1 MGRGN
6 VCVTG
11 PYEGLYYIDY
21 DDVDVYR
28 RNSHLEDYPETKFRR
43 ELSYEEICGNEWVYD
58 EWGSAEEQD
67 YVLECFISRFSE
79 RFPSFTRCEPNEW
92 LRNGLYGDL
101 TRRAILESK
110 LFYIT
115 VEDNEWS
122 LAVELIQKEDP
133 YDNHLEGL
141 QKRHFQTYL
150 DGIRDTLFEQFETLS
165 VRNVPWMS
173 KQISRK
179 EHVA

>member
-1 MGRGN
+1 M
-6 VCVTG
+6 
-11 PYEGLYYIDY
+11 
-21 DDVDVYR
+21 
-28 RNSHLEDYPETKFRR
+28 
-43 ELSYEEICGNEWVYD
+43 
-58 EWGSAEEQD
+58 
-67 YVLECFISRFSE
+67 ECFISRFSE

-165 VRNVPWMS
+165 VRNGPWMS